1 VLDKN
6 VGGRPRNG
14 NLFVFD
20 FSFADY
26 IFIPIIYF
34 VVGVILAIPLFFFIH
49 RLRISLLISLFV
61 SLLLSSGERARAAG
75 DCSRP
80 DFEQALFN
88 RAIIQIISIFII
100 FPLIAFLIW
109 VVKKILIS
117 KYQIQ

>member
-34 VVGVILAIPLFFFIH
+34 VVGVILAIPLFFIH

-61 SLLLSSGERARAAG
+61 SLLLSFREIARAAE

-88 RAIIQIISIFII
+88 RAIIHIISIFII

-109 VVKKILIS
+109 VVKKNLIS

>member
-34 VVGVILAIPLFFFIH
+34 VVGVILAIPLFFYSPAADLAFDF
-49 RLRISLLISLFV
+49 FV
-61 SLLLSSGERARAAG
+61 
-75 DCSRP
+75 C
-80 DFEQALFN
+80 
-88 RAIIQIISIFII
+88 
-100 FPLIAFLIW
+100 
-109 VVKKILIS
+109 
-117 KYQIQ
+117 